1 MNDDTFFDANIIQKK
16 LEENPFLKLSD
27 IVENVIEE
35 AIVQL
40 NIRPG
45 EKINTAKIADSLKV
59 SRAPVR
65 EALKSLVE
73 KGIVIVRPNING
85 YYAFD
90 VTDQYMADL
99 FTARAAV
106 ESAASRLCAAKFRA
120 IDRPHLKECCD
131 NFRKGLQGA

>member
-45 EKINTAKIADSLKV
+45 EKINTAKIADSLNV

-65 EALKSLVE
+65 EA
-73 KGIVIVRPNING
+73 
-85 YYAFD
+85 
-90 VTDQYMADL
+90 
-99 FTARAAV
+99 
-106 ESAASRLCAAKFRA
+106 
-120 IDRPHLKECCD
+120 
-131 NFRKGLQGA
+131 

>member
-45 EKINTAKIADSLKV
+45 
-59 SRAPVR
+59 
-65 EALKSLVE
+65 
-73 KGIVIVRPNING
+73 
-85 YYAFD
+85 
-90 VTDQYMADL
+90 
-99 FTARAAV
+99 
-106 ESAASRLCAAKFRA
+106 
-120 IDRPHLKECCD
+120 
-131 NFRKGLQGA
+131 